1 MEDKTIHTS
10 RKEGNTKELR
20 ERALDGVTVLEYCSM
35 VSGPYCTKTMAD
47 LGAEVIKIEPPL
59 DGDLARRMPPFPGD
73 KPHPEKSGL
82 FLYLNTN
89 KQGIT
94 LDPETPEGKRIF
106 LELAKRADILVE
118 DHPPGDMEQMGLGY
132 KDLRAINKGLIVM
145 SITPFGL
152 TGPYRDY
159 KGRAL
164 NMSHASGQA
173 YLLPLL
179 SPHADRPP
187 VKVGGHTSDYDP
199 GLVAVV
205 AVLAALYWKG
215 ISGRG
220 QHIDMSKQEALISM
234 QRVESVTYAND
245 EVVMTRTGNKTRMP
259 GGVLPCKDGHIVV
272 ITPEEHQWNA
282 LVTLI
287 GNPAWSK
294 EPWCRDREARA
305 QHADAIN
312 KLLTEW
318 TTQHTKE
325 EIFHKGQALSCPVS
339 PTRSAENL
347 MNSEQLKVRGF
358 FAEVTH
364 PILGSLKMPT
374 SASRFAESPW
384 QFERPAPLLGA
395 SNEEIYCGRLGYK
408 KEELEILKTKGVI

>member
-1 MEDKTIHTS
+1 LH
-10 RKEGNTKELR
+10 
-20 ERALDGVTVLEYCSM
+20 ERALEGVRILEYSSL
-35 VSGPYCTKTMAD
+35 VSGPYCTKIMAD
-47 LGAEVIKIEPPL
+47 LGAEVIKIEPPVN
-59 DGDLARRMPPFPGD
+59 GDPARRMPPFPED

-89 KQGIT
+89 KRGIT
-94 LDPETPEGKRIF
+94 LDPEKPRGKQIF
-106 LELAKRADILVE
+106 LKLAKSTNILVE
-118 DHPPGDMEQMGLGY
+118 DHPAGDMERMGLGY
-132 KDLRAINKGLIVM
+132 KDLSAINNGLIVM

-179 SPHADRPP
+179 SPHLDRPP
-187 VKVGGHTSDYDP
+187 VKTGGHTSDCDP
-199 GLVAVV
+199 GLVAVL

-215 ISGRG
+215 VSGRG

-245 EVVMTRTGNKTRMP
+245 QTVMTRTGNKTRMP
-259 GGVLPCKDGHIVV
+259 GGVLPCRDGHIVV
-272 ITPEEHQWNA
+272 ITPEEHQWDA
-282 LVTLI
+282 LMTLI

-305 QHADAIN
+305 QHAEAIN
-312 KLLTEW
+312 NLLIEW

-325 EIFHKGQALSCPVS
+325 EIFRKGQALGCPVS
-339 PTRSAENL
+339 PSRSAEDL
-347 MNSEQLKVRGF
+347 MASEQLKARDF
-358 FAEVTH
+358 FVDVTH
-364 PILGSLKMPT
+364 PLMGSLKMPS

-384 QFERPAPLLGA
+384 QFERTAPLLGE
-395 SNEEIYCGRLGYK
+395 SNEEIYCERLGYERK
-408 KEELEILKTKGVI
+408 ELEVLKAEGVI